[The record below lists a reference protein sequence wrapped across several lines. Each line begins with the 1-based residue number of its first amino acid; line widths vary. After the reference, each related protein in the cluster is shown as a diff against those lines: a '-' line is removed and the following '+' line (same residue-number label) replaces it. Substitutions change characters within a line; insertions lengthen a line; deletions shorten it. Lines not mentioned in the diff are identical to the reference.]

1 MSYLLEGG
9 FLMENNVLGIISF
22 ILGFIGFLS
31 AHWYFG
37 IFFILLSILLGAIA
51 CTNYLAE
58 KYTSIFGFIFSGL
71 GILLFV
77 WTLVTD
83 MESGRLIVLY
93 DKDGIVNEIEN
104 SIQESYEGETLE
116 EIYGLTEEK
125 DKQEEPKTE
134 PKGVSDSNEKETQ
147 YEKAVEKAKIESSDK
162 KDENNTGTID
172 IKFDS
177 FEIVYDGYEIS
188 KDYEGNDCVVIYYY
202 FTNYREEP
210 TSAVAESYIKCF
222 QNGVQCDST
231 VLSYGTNEHYE
242 NQSRQITKGTTLKCA
257 NAYNISSL
265 DDVYVTAQ
273 EVFSLTGENDD
284 MTIKLK

>member
-9 FLMENNVLGIISF
+9 FLMGNNVLGIISF

-51 CTNYLAE
+51 CTDYLAE

-71 GILLFV
+71 GILLFA

-83 MESGRLIVLY
+83 MKSGKLIVLY
-93 DKDGIVNEIEN
+93 DKDGIVNGIEN

-125 DKQEEPKTE
+125 DKQEEPKAE
-134 PKGVSDSNEKETQ
+134 PKEANEKE
-147 YEKAVEKAKIESSDK
+147 EKKVEEVVEKSENKS
-162 KDENNTGTID
+162 NNTGTID

-177 FEIVYDGYEIS
+177 FEIVYDGYEVS
-188 KDYEGNDCVVIYYY
+188 KDCEGNDCVVIYYY

-257 NAYNISSL
+257 NAYKISSL